1 MGLKISLDKDA
12 QMPTRAHD
20 ADAGFDLYAKE
31 GGLLPAHGTITVDTG
46 VHMAIPRGY
55 CGMVKSRSGL
65 HMKYGVTTTG
75 VVDAGFTGSI
85 HVKLTS
91 HENKPLFFNRGDRIA
106 QLVIVPAY
114 TPELELVESLE
125 ETDRGS
131 KGFGSSG
138 R

>member
-1 MGLKISLDKDA
+1 MKVSLDKWA

-31 GGLLPAHGTITVDTG
+31 GGLLPARGTVTVDTG
-46 VHMAIPRGY
+46 VHIEIPRGY

-65 HMKYGVTTTG
+65 HIKMGVTTTG
-75 VVDAGFTGSI
+75 VVDSGYNGSI
-85 HVKLTS
+85 RVKLTS
-91 HENKPLFFNRGDRIA
+91 HENKPLAFNRGDRIA
-106 QLVIVPAY
+106 QLVIVPVL

-125 ETDRGS
+125 ETERGS
-131 KGFGSSG
+131 DGFGSTG